1 MLILRSIP
9 IILEKS
15 EDLLKTVE
23 EFNRYQKSISKMCF
37 NSGEMRSALALH
49 KEVYKSHPSC
59 LNAQMKCSAI
69 RLVASAYVSAK
80 SNKRPADRPFI
91 FRKKRAMFLIGK
103 RGRDASFS
111 KDGKLSIWT
120 IGGRK
125 KFGFRIPEAFQK
137 DFYDAKIVDSMNIG
151 IDGKASICITLE
163 VPEPKNI
170 TPVGIDIGINNILVA
185 STKKKTL
192 QISGKPLNEKRKRTR
207 KTRAR
212 IQSKKSSKKELGKD
226 TRSVRR
232 VLKSLSRKQKNF
244 TKTFCNESAAK
255 LCKWVPKDS
264 VLVLENLKIKKVSK
278 KEHIR
283 KGTRRKLNSFCY
295 GFLIQGITNRAQ
307 RDGIGIEFVNPA
319 YTSQACNACG
329 LLGDRIGSKFF
340 CPNCS
345 HRDCADRNA
354 SLNVLSRF
362 TVLRGGAHQSTCAED
377 RTPVTVKPSPLGE
390 GS

>member
-1 MLILRSIP
+1 MLIQRSIP

-23 EFNRYQKSISKMCF
+23 EFNRYQKSISEACF
-37 NSGEMRSALALH
+37 NSGVTRSALALH
-49 KEVYKSHPSC
+49 KEVYKSQPSSLC
-59 LNAQMKCSAI
+59 AQMKCSAI

-80 SNKRPADRPFI
+80 SSKKPAKRPFV
-91 FRKKRAMFLIGK
+91 FRKKRTLFLIGN

-111 KDGKLSIWT
+111 KDGKMSIWT
-120 IGGRK
+120 VGGRK
-125 KFGFRIPEAFQK
+125 KLGFRIPEAFQK
-137 DFYDAKIVDSMNIG
+137 DFSDAKIIDSVNIG
-151 IDGKASICITLE
+151 ADGKGSLCITLE
-163 VPEPKNI
+163 VAAPKGI
-170 TPVGIDIGINNILVA
+170 IPVGIDVGIRNILVA
-185 STKKKTL
+185 STKEKTL
-192 QISGKPLNEKRKRTR
+192 RVSGKPLIEKRKRTR

-212 IQSKKSSKKELGKD
+212 IQTKKSSKKELGKD

-264 VLVLENLKIKKVSK
+264 VLVLEDLKIKKVSK
-278 KEHIR
+278 KEHVR

-295 GFLIQGITNRAQ
+295 GLLIRGITNRAQ

-319 YTSQACNACG
+319 YTSQTCNACG

-340 CPNCS
+340 CPSCS
-345 HRDCADRNA
+345 HRDCADHNA

>member
-1 MLILRSIP
+1 MLIHRSIP
-9 IILEKS
+9 IVLEESK
-15 EDLLKTVE
+15 DLLETVE
-23 EFNRYQKSISKMCF
+23 EFNSYQKSISKMCF
-37 NSGEMRSALALH
+37 NSGKPLKALALH
-49 KEVYKSHPSC
+49 KEVYKSQPSC
-59 LNAQMKCSAI
+59 LSAQIKCSAI
-69 RLVASAYVSAK
+69 RLVASAYASAK
-80 SNKRPADRPFI
+80 SNKKPAERPFV
-91 FRKKRAMFLIGK
+91 FRKKRALFLIGK

-111 KDGKLSIWT
+111 KDGKVSIWT
-120 IGGRK
+120 VGGRK
-125 KFGFRIPEAFQK
+125 KLGFRIPEAFQK
-137 DFYDAKIVDSMNIG
+137 DFYDAKIVDSVNIG
-151 IDGKASICITLE
+151 ADGKGSLCITLE
-163 VPEPKNI
+163 VLDPKGI
-170 TPVGIDIGINNILVA
+170 IPVGVDIGIRNILVA
-185 STKKKTL
+185 STKEKTL
-192 QISGKPLNEKRKRTR
+192 RISGKPPLEKRKRTR

-244 TKTFCNESAAK
+244 TKTFCNEAAAK

-264 VLVLENLKIKKVSK
+264 VLVLEDLKIKKVSK
-278 KEHIR
+278 KEHVR

-295 GFLIQGITNRAQ
+295 GLLIQGITNRAQ
-307 RDGIGIEFVNPA
+307 RDGVGIKFVNPA
-319 YTSQACNACG
+319 YTSQTCNACG

-377 RTPVTVKPSPLGE
+377 RSSDTVKPLPLGK

>member
-1 MLILRSIP
+1 M
-9 IILEKS
+9 
-15 EDLLKTVE
+15 KTVE
-23 EFNRYQKSISKMCF
+23 EFNRYQKSISEICF
-37 NSGEMRSALALH
+37 NSGETRNALALH
-49 KEVYKSHPSC
+49 KEVYKSQPSC
-59 LNAQMKCSAI
+59 LCAQMKCSAI

-80 SNKRPADRPFI
+80 SNKKPAERPFV
-91 FRKKRAMFLIGK
+91 FRKKRALFLIGK

-111 KDGKLSIWT
+111 KDGKMSIWT
-120 IGGRK
+120 VGGRK
-125 KFGFRIPEAFQK
+125 KLGFRIPEAFQK
-137 DFYDAKIVDSMNIG
+137 DFSDAKIVDSVNLDA
-151 IDGKASICITLE
+151 DGKGSLCITLE
-163 VPEPKNI
+163 VADPKGVI
-170 TPVGIDIGINNILVA
+170 PVGIDIGIRNILVA
-185 STKKKTL
+185 SSKEKTL
-192 QISGKPLNEKRKRTR
+192 RLSGKPLIEKRRRTR

-212 IQSKKSSKKELGKD
+212 IQSKKSSKKELGSD

-244 TKTFCNESAAK
+244 TKTFCNEAAAK

-264 VLVLENLKIKKVSK
+264 VLVLEDLKIKKVSK

-295 GFLIQGITNRAQ
+295 GLLIQGITNRAQ
-307 RDGIGIEFVNPA
+307 REGIGIEFVNPA
-319 YTSQACNACG
+319 YSSQTCNACG
-329 LLGDRIGSKFF
+329 LLGVRFGSKFF

-354 SLNVLSRF
+354 SLNVLTRF
-362 TVLRGGAHQSTCAED
+362 IVLRGGAHQSTCAED

>member
-1 MLILRSIP
+1 MLIQRSIP
-9 IILEKS
+9 ITLEKS

-23 EFNRYQKSISKMCF
+23 EFNSYQKSISEICF
-37 NSGEMRSALALH
+37 NSGKTRNALSLH
-49 KEVYKSHPSC
+49 KEVYHQVPSKLSSQVTC
-59 LNAQMKCSAI
+59 TAI
-69 RLVASAYVSAK
+69 RLTAGAYSSAK
-80 SNKRPADRPFI
+80 SNKKPAQRPFI
-91 FRKKRAMFLIGK
+91 FRRKRALFLIGH

-111 KDGKLSIWT
+111 KDGKLSVWT
-120 IGGRK
+120 VRGRK
-125 KFGFRIPEAFQK
+125 KLGFRIPEAFQK
-137 DFYDAKIVDSMNIG
+137 DFCNAKIVDSLNMG
-151 IDGKASICITLE
+151 ADGKGHLCITLE
-163 VPEPKNI
+163 VPEPKSV

-185 STKKKTL
+185 STKEKSL
-192 QISGKPLNEKRKRTR
+192 SISGKPLSEKRKRIR
-207 KTRAR
+207 KTKAR

-244 TKTFCNESAAK
+244 TKTFCKETTAK

-264 VLVLENLKIKKVSK
+264 VLVVEDLKIKKVSK
-278 KEHIR
+278 KEHVR

-295 GFLIQGITNRAQ
+295 DFLIQSITNRAH
-307 RDGIGIEFVNPA
+307 REGLGIEFVSPA
-319 YTSQACNACG
+319 YTSQICNACG

-362 TVLRGGAHQSTCAED
+362 IVLRGGAHQSMCAED
-377 RTPVTVKPSPLGE
+377 RSPDTVKSSPLGE

>member
-1 MLILRSIP
+1 MLIQRSIP
-9 IILEKS
+9 IILENS

-23 EFNRYQKSISKMCF
+23 EFNRYQKSISEMCF
-37 NSGEMRSALALH
+37 NSGNTRSALALH
-49 KEVYKSHPSC
+49 KEVYASHPSC

-80 SNKRPADRPFI
+80 SNKRPTERPFV
-91 FRKKRAMFLIGK
+91 FRKKRALFLIGK

-120 IGGRK
+120 VGGRK
-125 KFGFRIPEAFQK
+125 KIGFRIPEAFQK
-137 DFYDAKIVDSMNIG
+137 DFSDAKIIDSLNVG
-151 IDGKASICITLE
+151 ADRKASICITLD
-163 VPEPKNI
+163 VSEPKNI
-170 TPVGIDIGINNILVA
+170 TPVGIDIGINNILIA

-192 QISGKPLNEKRKRTR
+192 RISGKSLMEKRKRTR

-264 VLVLENLKIKKVSK
+264 VLVLEDLKFKKVSK

-295 GFLIQGITNRAQ
+295 ALLVKSITNRAQ

-319 YTSQACNACG
+319 YTSQTCNACG
-329 LLGDRIGSKFF
+329 LIGDRIGSKFF

-354 SLNVLSRF
+354 SLNILSRF

-377 RTPVTVKPSPLGE
+377 RTPVTVKPAPLGE